1 MGPDGALMFLVLY
14 LNRGGAEVA
23 RKTHNLEDVGSRPT
37 SGISSFVGFSETDG
51 QSLLAT
57 LNKRATLHRDGA
69 EGARGAHNPEVTGSI
84 PVPGIY
90 HSGRFTESANAV
102 STATLTALAHRKSA
116 GLITLR

>member
-14 LNRGGAEVA
+14 LHRYGAEAA
-23 RKTHNLEDVGSRPT
+23 RKAHNLEDVGSRPT
-37 SGISSFVGFSETDG
+37 AGISTFVGFSETDG

-90 HSGRFTESANAV
+90 HSGGFTESA
-102 STATLTALAHRKSA
+102 TLSLQQHSPP
-116 GLITLR
+116 